1 MTTLIV
7 IAKEPLPGKAKTR
20 LHPPFTLEQAAELAA
35 AAIDDT
41 LAAVAG
47 LPASRRIL
55 LFEGTHPPRSADGY
69 EVMPQATGDL
79 DERLAAAFD
88 AVDGPAVLIG
98 MDTPQLRA
106 ADLAPAF
113 EWGEMD
119 AWFGP
124 ADDGGFWA
132 LGMREPRGDVVRGV
146 PMSRDDTGALQ
157 LARLKGL
164 RVGMLRELTDV
175 DTGPIAIARNSGST
189 STVTTSATTAAPC
202 TIARTTN
209 GMPWARRTSTVAPNT
224 ARAATPSCSTI
235 APASQTARPG

>member
-1 MTTLIV
+1 VTTLIV
-7 IAKEPLPGKAKTR
+7 IAKEPLPGTAKTR
-20 LHPPFTLEQAAELAA
+20 LHPPFSLEQAAALAA

-41 LAAVAG
+41 LAAVAE

-55 LFEGTHPPRSADGY
+55 LFDGSRPPASAGGY
-69 EVMPQATGDL
+69 EIVPQAGGDL

-88 AVDGPAVLIG
+88 AVTGPTVLIG
-98 MDTPQLRA
+98 MDTPQLRT

-113 EWGEMD
+113 GPWGDVD

-132 LGMREPRGDVVRGV
+132 LGMHEPRGDLIRGV

-157 LARLKGL
+157 LARLHDAGL

-175 DTGPIAIARNSGST
+175 DTFDDARRVAS
-189 STVTTSATTAAPC
+189 AAPA
-202 TIARTTN
+202 TAFARLFAQQ
-209 GMPWARRTSTVAPNT
+209 PAAAP
-224 ARAATPSCSTI
+224 R
-235 APASQTARPG
+235 G

>member
-20 LHPPFTLEQAAELAA
+20 LHPPFTLEEAAQLAA

-41 LAAVAG
+41 LAAVAD

-55 LFEGTHPPRSADGY
+55 LFDGANPPRSADGY
-69 EVMPQATGDL
+69 EIMPQSSGDL
-79 DERLAAAFD
+79 DERLATAFD
-88 AVDGPAVLIG
+88 AVEGPAVLIG

-106 ADLAPAF
+106 DDLARAF
-113 EWGEMD
+113 APGDDID

-132 LGMREPRGDVVRGV
+132 LGLREPRGDLVRGV
-146 PMSRDDTGALQ
+146 PMSRDDTGARQ
-157 LARLKGL
+157 LARLEHAGL

-175 DTGPIAIARNSGST
+175 DTVAD
-189 STVTTSATTAAPC
+189 
-202 TIARTTN
+202 
-209 GMPWARRTSTVAPNT
+209 ARRVA
-224 ARAATPSCSTI
+224 AE
-235 APASQTARPG
+235 APATSFARLVARFDVAARER

>member
-1 MTTLIV
+1 MTALIV
-7 IAKEPLPGKAKTR
+7 IAKEPLPGRAKTR

-41 LAAVAG
+41 LAAVAD

-69 EVMPQATGDL
+69 EIVPQASGEL

-98 MDTPQLRA
+98 MDTPQLTA

-113 EWGEMD
+113 GGTED

-124 ADDGGFWA
+124 AADGGFWA
-132 LGMREPRGDVVRGV
+132 LGLREPRGDLIRGV

-157 LARLKGL
+157 LARLHGL

-175 DTGPIAIARNSGST
+175 DTYDDALRVA
-189 STVTTSATTAAPC
+189 AAAPA
-202 TIARTTN
+202 TSFARLF
-209 GMPWARRTSTVAPNT
+209 AHY
-224 ARAATPSCSTI
+224 AAA
-235 APASQTARPG
+235 APAR

>member
-7 IAKEPLPGKAKTR
+7 IAKEPLPGRAKTR
-20 LHPPFTLEQAAELAA
+20 LHPPFTLEQAAQLAA

-41 LAAVAG
+41 LAAVAD

-55 LFEGTHPPRSADGY
+55 LFEGIHPPRSADGY
-69 EVMPQATGDL
+69 EIMPQAAGDL

-106 ADLAPAF
+106 ADLLPAF
-113 EWGEMD
+113 EGSED

-132 LGMREPRGDVVRGV
+132 LGLRAPRGDLIRGV

-164 RVGMLRELTDV
+164 KVGMLRELTDV
-175 DTGPIAIARNSGST
+175 DTYDDALRVAASAPATSFARLF
-189 STVTTSATTAAPC
+189 AQFAAAAP
-202 TIARTTN
+202 AR
-209 GMPWARRTSTVAPNT
+209 
-224 ARAATPSCSTI
+224 
-235 APASQTARPG
+235 

>member
-7 IAKEPLPGKAKTR
+7 IAKEPLPGRAKTR
-20 LHPPFTLEQAAELAA
+20 LHPAFNLAA

-41 LAAVAG
+41 LAAVAD

-69 EVMPQATGDL
+69 EIMPQASGEL

-113 EWGEMD
+113 EPWGDVD

-132 LGMREPRGDVVRGV
+132 LGLRDPRGDLIRGV
-146 PMSRDDTGALQ
+146 PMSSDDTGALQ
-157 LARLKGL
+157 LERLQHL
-164 RVGMLRELTDV
+164 QVGMLRELTDV
-175 DTGPIAIARNSGST
+175 DTYDDALRVAASAPATSFARLF
-189 STVTTSATTAAPC
+189 AQYAAAAP
-202 TIARTTN
+202 TR
-209 GMPWARRTSTVAPNT
+209 
-224 ARAATPSCSTI
+224 
-235 APASQTARPG
+235 

>member
-7 IAKEPLPGKAKTR
+7 IAKEPLPGRAKTR
-20 LHPPFTLEQAAELAA
+20 WHPPFTLEQAAELAA

-41 LAAVAG
+41 LAAVAD

-55 LFEGTHPPRSADGY
+55 LFEGTRPPRSADGY
-69 EVMPQATGDL
+69 EVMPQAAGDL

-98 MDTPQLRA
+98 MDTPQLLA

-113 EWGEMD
+113 EPWGDVD

-132 LGMREPRGDVVRGV
+132 LGLRDPRGDLIREV
-146 PMSRDDTGALQ
+146 PMSRADTGALQ
-157 LARLKGL
+157 LERLQHL
-164 RVGMLRELTDV
+164 RVGILRELTDV
-175 DTGPIAIARNSGST
+175 DTYDDALRVAASAP
-189 STVTTSATTAAPC
+189 ATTFARLFAQYAAAAP
-202 TIARTTN
+202 AR
-209 GMPWARRTSTVAPNT
+209 
-224 ARAATPSCSTI
+224 
-235 APASQTARPG
+235 

>member
-1 MTTLIV
+1 MTALIV
-7 IAKEPLPGKAKTR
+7 IAKEPLPGRAKTR

-41 LAAVAG
+41 LAAVAD

-55 LFEGTHPPRSADGY
+55 LFEGTHSPRSAAGY
-69 EVMPQATGDL
+69 EVVPQASGEL
-79 DERLAAAFD
+79 DERLATAFD

-113 EWGEMD
+113 EGDED

-132 LGMREPRGDVVRGV
+132 LGLREPRGDLIRGV

-175 DTGPIAIARNSGST
+175 DTYDDALRVAASAPATSFARLF
-189 STVTTSATTAAPC
+189 AQYAAAAP
-202 TIARTTN
+202 AR
-209 GMPWARRTSTVAPNT
+209 
-224 ARAATPSCSTI
+224 
-235 APASQTARPG
+235 

>member
-7 IAKEPLPGKAKTR
+7 IAKEPLPGRAKTR

-41 LAAVAG
+41 LAAVAD

-55 LFEGTHPPRSADGY
+55 LFDGERPPRSADGY
-69 EVMPQATGDL
+69 EIMPQVSGDL

-98 MDTPQLRA
+98 MDTPQLAA

-113 EWGEMD
+113 DGDED

-132 LGMREPRGDVVRGV
+132 LGMREPRGDLIRGV
-146 PMSRDDTGALQ
+146 PMSRDDTGARQ

-164 RVGMLRELTDV
+164 KIGMLRELTDV
-175 DTGPIAIARNSGST
+175 DTFDDALRVA
-189 STVTTSATTAAPC
+189 AAAPA
-202 TIARTTN
+202 TAFARLF
-209 GMPWARRTSTVAPNT
+209 AQYA
-224 ARAATPSCSTI
+224 AATP
-235 APASQTARPG
+235 AR

>member
-7 IAKEPLPGKAKTR
+7 IAKEPLPGRAKTR
-20 LHPPFTLEQAAELAA
+20 LHPPLSLEQAAQLAA

-41 LAAVAG
+41 LAAVAD

-55 LFEGTHPPRSADGY
+55 LFEGDRPPPSADGY
-69 EVMPQATGDL
+69 EVMPQTSGDL

-88 AVDGPAVLIG
+88 AVGGPTVLIG
-98 MDTPQLRA
+98 MDTPQLCA

-113 EWGEMD
+113 EEWGDVD

-132 LGMREPRGDVVRGV
+132 LGLREPPGGLRRGQLIRGV
-146 PMSRDDTGALQ
+146 PMSRADTGDRQ
-157 LARLKGL
+157 LARLADAGL

-175 DTGPIAIARNSGST
+175 DTYDDALR
-189 STVTTSATTAAPC
+189 VAAD
-202 TIARTTN
+202 
-209 GMPWARRTSTVAPNT
+209 
-224 ARAATPSCSTI
+224 
-235 APASQTARPG
+235 APATAFARLFAPMAAEHVGALSAR

>member
-7 IAKEPLPGKAKTR
+7 IAKEPLPGRAKTR
-20 LHPPFTLEQAAELAA
+20 LHPPLSLEQAAQLAA

-41 LAAVAG
+41 LAAVAD

-55 LFEGTHPPRSADGY
+55 LFDGARPPRSADGY
-69 EVMPQATGDL
+69 EIMPQASGDL

-113 EWGEMD
+113 APSGDVD

-124 ADDGGFWA
+124 AADGGFWA
-132 LGMREPRGDVVRGV
+132 LGLREPRGDLIRGV
-146 PMSRDDTGALQ
+146 PMSRADTGAQQ
-157 LARLKGL
+157 LERLAAADL
-164 RVGMLRELTDV
+164 RVGVLRELTDV
-175 DTGPIAIARNSGST
+175 DTYDDARR
-189 STVTTSATTAAPC
+189 VAAAAPA
-202 TIARTTN
+202 TAFGLLFARLSIAV
-209 GMPWARRTSTVAPNT
+209 GA
-224 ARAATPSCSTI
+224 
-235 APASQTARPG
+235 G

>member
-20 LHPPFTLEQAAELAA
+20 LHPPFTLEQAAALAA

-47 LPASRRIL
+47 VNASRRIL
-55 LFEGTHPPRSADGY
+55 LFDGDRPPVSAGGY
-69 EVMPQATGDL
+69 EIVPQSVGDL

-88 AVDGPAVLIG
+88 AVTGPTVLIG

-113 EWGEMD
+113 DGWPGDVD

-132 LGMREPRGDVVRGV
+132 LGMREPRGDLIRGV
-146 PMSRDDTGALQ
+146 PMSRNDTGALQ
-157 LARLKGL
+157 LARLHDAGL

-175 DTGPIAIARNSGST
+175 DTIDDARR
-189 STVTTSATTAAPC
+189 VAAAAPA
-202 TIARTTN
+202 TAF
-209 GMPWARRTSTVAPNT
+209 ARRYAEF
-224 ARAATPSCSTI
+224 AA
-235 APASQTARPG
+235 G

>member
-20 LHPPFTLEQAAELAA
+20 LHPPFTLEQAAHLAA

-41 LAAVAG
+41 LAAVAD

-69 EVMPQATGDL
+69 EIVPQAAGDL

-98 MDTPQLRA
+98 MDTPQLVA

-113 EWGEMD
+113 APWDDVD

-132 LGMREPRGDVVRGV
+132 LGLREPRGDLIRGV

-157 LARLKGL
+157 LERLSGL

-175 DTGPIAIARNSGST
+175 DTYADALR
-189 STVTTSATTAAPC
+189 VAAAAPA
-202 TIARTTN
+202 TAFARLF
-209 GMPWARRTSTVAPNT
+209 AQY
-224 ARAATPSCSTI
+224 AAA
-235 APASQTARPG
+235 APAR

>member
-20 LHPPFTLEQAAELAA
+20 LHPPFTLEQAADLAA

-41 LAAVAG
+41 LAAVAD

-55 LFEGTHPPRSADGY
+55 LFEGVHPPRSADGY
-69 EVMPQATGDL
+69 EIMPQVSGDL

-88 AVDGPAVLIG
+88 AVDGPTVLVG

-113 EWGEMD
+113 ETRDDLD

-132 LGMREPRGDVVRGV
+132 LGLREPRGDLIRGV

-157 LARLKGL
+157 LARLEQEGL

-175 DTGPIAIARNSGST
+175 DTYDDARR
-189 STVTTSATTAAPC
+189 VAAAAPA
-202 TIARTTN
+202 TAFARLF
-209 GMPWARRTSTVAPNT
+209 AQYAAAPT
-224 ARAATPSCSTI
+224 R
-235 APASQTARPG
+235 

>member
-20 LHPPFTLEQAAELAA
+20 LHPPFSLEQAAALAA
-35 AAIDDT
+35 ASIDDT
-41 LAAVAG
+41 LAALAG

-55 LFEGTHPPRSADGY
+55 LFDGDRPPASAGGY
-69 EVMPQATGDL
+69 EIVPQSDGDL
-79 DERLAAAFD
+79 DERLAAGFD
-88 AVDGPAVLIG
+88 AISGPAVLVG

-113 EWGEMD
+113 DENADVD

-132 LGMREPRGDVVRGV
+132 LGLREPRGDLIRGV

-157 LARLKGL
+157 LARLHDAGL

-175 DTGPIAIARNSGST
+175 DT
-189 STVTTSATTAAPC
+189 VDD
-202 TIARTTN
+202 
-209 GMPWARRTSTVAPNT
+209 ARRVADVAPAT
-224 ARAATPSCSTI
+224 AF
-235 APASQTARPG
+235 ARRFAEFSAG